1 MACKLHKIVWLL
13 LCSALF
19 VAGPAYAANFYARTA
34 GAGPITTNWNQN
46 TTWTASNTSNG
57 AATAGVPGAGDDVFI
72 CAGKTVNVTA
82 AAAANSVTFIV
93 AGAASTL
100 AHTGAN
106 TLTVGAGGM
115 TISGSNSS
123 NGTRLWNIGAGTGTV
138 NGPVT
143 LNEGSTNN
151 RIASISLSSSSG
163 PLSSLMPWR
172 LWSVN
177 RSI

>member
-46 TTWTASNTSNG
+46 TTWTASNTCNG

-100 AHTGAN
+100 AHTGAKPD
-106 TLTVGAGGM
+106 V
-115 TISGSNSS
+115 
-123 NGTRLWNIGAGTGTV
+123 
-138 NGPVT
+138 
-143 LNEGSTNN
+143 
-151 RIASISLSSSSG
+151 
-163 PLSSLMPWR
+163 LMDDT
-172 LWSVN
+172 SMM
-177 RSI
+177 